1 MKEFHII
8 KTHTAIILLI
18 LVVCALFIIHA
29 LIRLSGDGMEL
40 FVGFLSEKGIRG
52 SFYIV
57 WVITLY
63 EIIGGLLLAAGKFR
77 RLFSLGFI
85 ILLIFVSIIFQ
96 GEAGWLA
103 REHNNSSIE
112 YSIALIAALIVIASS
127 SHQSRVAH
135 HKN

>member
-8 KTHTAIILLI
+8 KTHTAIILLRF
-18 LVVCALFIIHA
+18 VVCALFIMHA
-29 LIRLSGDGMEL
+29 IIRLSGDGMDL
-40 FVGFLSEKGIRG
+40 FVSFLYEKGIRG

-57 WVITLY
+57 WAITLY
-63 EIIGGLLLAAGKFR
+63 EIAGGLLLAAGKFR

-85 ILLIFVSIIFQ
+85 LILIFMSFIFQ

-103 REHNNSSIE
+103 REHSDTSIE

-127 SHQSRVAH
+127 PH
-135 HKN
+135 HGRAAMHK